1 MTGPYYG
8 KYRGVVVSNFDPTQ
22 TGRLQIMCA
31 PVLGLN
37 ALAWA
42 LPCVPFAGAS
52 TPDRMP
58 EGFFMQP
65 SVGSNVW
72 IEFEQGDP
80 NRPIWTGCFWDQ
92 GGAPATLPTIRTI
105 VSGGAK
111 VTLDALP
118 AAGGITISVG
128 PPTVPVACELTCSA
142 AGIEIKIGPNSIK
155 LDPVR
160 GVVVNDGAL
169 EVM

>member
-8 KYRGVVVSNFDPTQ
+8 KYRGVVVNNLDRDQ
-22 TGRLQIMCA
+22 MGRLQIMCVR
-31 PVLGLN
+31 VLGLN
-37 ALAWA
+37 VLAWA

-52 TPDRMP
+52 MPDRMP
-58 EGFFMQP
+58 EGFFMMP
-65 SVGSNVW
+65 SIGSNVW
-72 IEFEQGDP
+72 IEFEEGNP

-92 GGAPATLPTIRTI
+92 GGAPEPLPTTRTI

-118 AAGGITISVG
+118 GAGGITISVG
-128 PPTVPVACELTCSA
+128 PPTVAVPCEVICSVS
-142 AGIEIKIGPNSIK
+142 GIEIKVGKASIK
-155 LDPVR
+155 LDPARVML
-160 GVVVNDGAL
+160 NDGAL